1 MIEENSHLPPKL
13 PWLPGKKTA
22 IFKPKDRQ
30 YLVQKAITGACTI
43 VIWSKQKKPEMLAS
57 GQPLMEKK
65 TFGGSERKKSL
76 ENKNSQIRLAPL

>member
-22 IFKPKDRQ
+22 FFKPKDRQ
-30 YLVQKAITGACTI
+30 YLGQKAITGACTI

-57 GQPLMEKK
+57 GQAIDGKKPLGFRREKK
-65 TFGGSERKKSL
+65 VSK
-76 ENKNSQIRLAPL
+76 IRTVRYD